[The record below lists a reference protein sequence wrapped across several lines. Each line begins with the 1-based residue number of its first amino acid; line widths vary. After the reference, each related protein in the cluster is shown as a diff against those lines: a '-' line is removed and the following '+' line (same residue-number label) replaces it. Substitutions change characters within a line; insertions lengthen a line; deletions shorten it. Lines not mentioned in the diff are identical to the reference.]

1 MTTSALM
8 RRVERLAQS
17 TVTIARSIDPGAEL
31 AYEDLGA
38 FATEML
44 NVIPAEHHRLL
55 IAELEAIER
64 CENNRLMVL
73 MPPGSAKSSYASV
86 AFPPW
91 YLGRNPSKA
100 IITGSYGQRLSM
112 RFGRKCRNI
121 VARPRYGEIFGC
133 GLTTDSSA
141 KDEWETSTGGEF
153 TATSVDG
160 AVTGRRGDLI
170 LVDDPVKGRA
180 EADNENARE
189 TAWTWWISD
198 LRPRLKPG
206 GAIVLIQTRW
216 HEDDIAGRILPA
228 DYDGESG
235 TIRARDGEVWRVI
248 SIRAEA
254 EADDPLGRPV
264 GAFLWPEWFRAEDLA
279 REKIIQ
285 GPRNWA
291 ALYQQRPSPEE
302 GDYFKK
308 EWIRWYDKPP
318 ERSTLRTYG
327 SSDYAV
333 TAEGGDFTVHGV
345 AGVDP
350 DDNIFILDWWRGQS
364 ASDVWVE
371 AALDLMAHHKPL
383 IWAEEQGQIIRGV
396 GPFLDRRQR
405 ERKVYTYRRQYT
417 SGHDKPTRAQS
428 IRARMAMGKVY
439 FPANEP
445 WVNDLV
451 SELLRFPAGKNDDQV
466 DVLGL
471 FGRMLDDLIAGDKP
485 REETDI
491 LRQPTWNDLIVA
503 HDKNRQSAGRPQRI

>member
-1 MTTSALM
+1 MSTAALL
-8 RRVERLAQS
+8 RRVER
-17 TVTIARSIDPGAEL
+17 IAHSAVVPARATDPGAQQASES
-31 AYEDLGA
+31 LGA

-44 NVIPAEHHRLL
+44 NVIPAEHHRML
-55 IAELEAIER
+55 IAALEAIER
-64 CENNRLMVL
+64 GDNDRLMIF
-73 MPPGSAKSSYASV
+73 MPPGSGKSIYASV

-91 YLGRNPSKA
+91 YLGRNSVKS
-100 IITGSYGQRLSM
+100 IITASYGQRLSM

-133 GLTTDSSA
+133 GLAADSSA
-141 KDEWETSTGGEF
+141 KDEWETSAGGEF

-160 AVTGRRGDLI
+160 AVTGRRGDLVV
-170 LVDDPVKGRA
+170 VDDPVKGRA
-180 EADNENARE
+180 EADSETVRE
-189 TAWTWWISD
+189 TAWTWWVSD
-198 LRPRLKPG
+198 LRTRLKPG

-216 HEDDIAGRILPA
+216 HEDDLAGRILPP
-228 DYDGESG
+228 DYAGESG
-235 TIRARDGEVWRVI
+235 MIRARDGELWQVI

-254 EADDPLGRPV
+254 EVGDPLGRSP
-264 GAFLWPEWFRAEDLA
+264 GAFLWPEWFRADALA
-279 REKIIQ
+279 QEKIIQ

-405 ERKVYTYRRQYT
+405 ERRIYTYRRQYT

-491 LRQPTWNDLIVA
+491 LRQPTWDDLIVA
-503 HDKNRQSAGRPQRI
+503 RDKNRQSAGRPRRI

>member
-17 TVTIARSIDPGAEL
+17 TVTTARSIDPGAQQASES
-31 AYEDLGA
+31 LGA

-44 NVIPAEHHRLL
+44 NVIPAEHHRML
-55 IAELEAIER
+55 IAALEAIER
-64 CENNRLMVL
+64 GDNDRLMIF
-73 MPPGSAKSSYASV
+73 MPPGSGKSIYASV

-91 YLGRNPSKA
+91 YLGRNSVKS
-100 IITGSYGQRLSM
+100 IITASYGQRLSM

-133 GLTTDSSA
+133 GLAADSSA
-141 KDEWETSTGGEF
+141 KDEWETSAGGEF

-160 AVTGRRGDLI
+160 AVTGRRGDLV
-170 LVDDPVKGRA
+170 LVGDPVKGRA
-180 EADNENARE
+180 EADSETVRE
-189 TAWTWWISD
+189 TAWTWWVSD
-198 LRPRLKPG
+198 LRTRLKPG

-216 HEDDIAGRILPA
+216 HEDDLAGRILPA
-228 DYDGESG
+228 DYAGESG
-235 TIRARDGEVWRVI
+235 TIRARDGELWQVI

-254 EADDPLGRPV
+254 EIGDPLGRSL
-264 GAFLWPEWFRAEDLA
+264 GGFFWPEWFRADALA
-279 REKIIQ
+279 QEKIIQ

-383 IWAEEQGQIIRGV
+383 IWAEEQGQIIRGI